1 MYGKGSVKDEYD
13 YDENKLHDYQNAYE
27 IEISDKQLDKLQK
40 SIEKSI
46 EEKPYYDLPR
56 GSQCTVWAMDMLNS
70 ADIIDQVVKPNY
82 NANKNGF
89 YGILYGFF
97 QTVIYNPYIQV
108 DLFLLLD
115 FINNIKNFFDPTADV
130 TSTTPLP
137 LTLMVMVK
145 SQL

>member
-1 MYGKGSVKDEYD
+1 
-13 YDENKLHDYQNAYE
+13 
-27 IEISDKQLDKLQK
+27 
-40 SIEKSI
+40 
-46 EEKPYYDLPR
+46 
-56 GSQCTVWAMDMLNS
+56 MLNS

-115 FINNIKNFFDPTADV
+115 FINNIKNFFNPTADAE
-130 TSTTPLP
+130 LYDP
-137 LTLMVMVK
+137 LTLDLNNDGKISTLNLSNGVYFDHNKDGVAFKTSWIGKDDGIK
-145 SQL
+145 SISLNLLNQQIMLS